1 MAKAT
6 TTNVIPSVLSFQRN
20 LNLSAGLFYA
30 GTMSDRDNFARWP
43 RVAIEQKGIRGT
55 ISNRPTKEQLKD
67 PTKLDADVTKP
78 NIQSVDVAHLPFEAD
93 TLGVAFSL
101 RITGGVGRPDAC
113 NNADFLARLNDAV
126 QGYLDETG
134 VRELARRYVTNIANA
149 RFLWR
154 NRLLADAVEVRVV
167 RGGDDT
173 ERREWVFDALAQS
186 LQDLSVEGDDDF
198 SDLVSIVAQALE
210 GDTKNELLHI
220 HAFARLGNGQEVFPS
235 QEMVMDAAAT
245 GKSKTLYEIEGGAG
259 MHSQKIGNALR
270 TIDDWHPEAG
280 ETGPIPVEPYGSVS
294 SKGRAY
300 RAPGRDKLDFYSLFD
315 RWISE
320 GHAPSVD
327 QQHFV
332 IANLIRGGVF
342 GKAKEG

>member
-1 MAKAT
+1 MAKAET
-6 TTNVIPSVLSFQRN
+6 NNVIPSVLSFQRN
-20 LNLSAGLFYA
+20 LNLSAGLFFA
-30 GTMSDRDNFARWP
+30 GKMEERHDFWNWP

-55 ISNRPTKEQLKD
+55 ISNRPKKDQLKD
-67 PTKLDADVTKP
+67 PAKLDADVTKP
-78 NIQSVDVAHLPFEAD
+78 NIQAVDVAHLPFEAD

-113 NNADFLARLNDAV
+113 NNAEFQARLSETVKD
-126 QGYLDETG
+126 YLDRTG
-134 VRELARRYVTNIANA
+134 AKELARRYVANIANA

-154 NRLLADAVEVRVV
+154 NRLLADAVEVRVIC
-167 RGGDDT
+167 GGGDT
-173 ERREWVFDALAQS
+173 ERREWVFDALS
-186 LQDLSVEGDDDF
+186 YPVQDIASERDRDF
-198 SDLVSIVAQALE
+198 EDLAALVARALE
-210 GDTKNELLHI
+210 GDTTNELLHI
-220 HAFARLGNGQEVFPS
+220 HAFARLGSGQEVFPS

-245 GKSKTLYEIEGGAG
+245 GKSKTLYEVEGGAG

-270 TIDDWHPEAG
+270 TIDDWHPES
-280 ETGPIPVEPYGSVS
+280 EHTGPIPVEPYGSVS

-300 RAPGRDKLDFYSLFD
+300 RAPGRDKLDFYTLFD
-315 RWISE
+315 RWIGE
-320 GHAPSVD
+320 GQAPSVE